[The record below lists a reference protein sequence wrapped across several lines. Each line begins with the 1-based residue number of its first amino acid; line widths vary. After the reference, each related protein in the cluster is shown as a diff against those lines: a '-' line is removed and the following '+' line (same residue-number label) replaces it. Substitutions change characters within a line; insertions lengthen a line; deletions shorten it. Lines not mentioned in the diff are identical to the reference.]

1 MRSPDWTSAKST
13 RRAYVAKDYRVLL
26 NLGDNF
32 GDFVDEYRGTEAQ
45 RLAILEEHKAR
56 WGREWIML
64 PNPTYGSFESAPY
77 KHDFKLSEGEKR
89 KAKRDALE
97 PWPGP

>member
-1 MRSPDWTSAKST
+1 
-13 RRAYVAKDYRVLL
+13 
-26 NLGDNF
+26 
-32 GDFVDEYRGTEAQ
+32 
-45 RLAILEEHKAR
+45 
-56 WGREWIML
+56 ML

-77 KHDFKLSEGEKR
+77 KHDFKLSEAEKR